1 MEDLQ
6 LKATIEPFRDF
17 KIDLNA
23 SRTVNKAK
31 SIQFMYAGMPTTQ
44 SGSFS
49 MTVISIGSAFDTG
62 GNINNNY
69 HSKHFQRF
77 LDNMPKIQ
85 QRLEEKYASTTYP
98 ATAGS
103 QWAGQPYNAENG
115 GVNLYSADVM
125 VPAFLDAYCGGNALS
140 SPLDIFPALS
150 RMMPNWSIKYSGLT
164 KLVPWFAD
172 HVKSFNINHAYKSVY
187 AVGAYNTYST
197 FMSYMGDMGFITDV
211 TTNNPIPSSMYNV
224 STVSLNESFS
234 PLIGVDMTLNN
245 GMTAKLEY
253 KKTRT
258 LNLSMTSVAL
268 TENFSTDIVVGLGY
282 KLKDL
287 NLFGAKNIQSG
298 ESKKSKS
305 KSKNSKNKEEDN
317 KSNTNSR
324 TNTRTRGVSHD
335 LNIRADFSYRLQ
347 NALNRNIQTAVTTAT
362 NGSTAYKIAVSA
374 DYTFSRLLTLSGFLD
389 WQKNVPLV
397 SQSSYPT
404 ITADF
409 GVSMK
414 FSLTR

>member
-1 MEDLQ
+1 MP
-6 LKATIEPFRDF
+6 I
-17 KIDLNA
+17 
-23 SRTVNKAK
+23 
-31 SIQFMYAGMPTTQ
+31 IQE
-44 SGSFS
+44 
-49 MTVISIGSAFDTG
+49 
-62 GNINNNY
+62 
-69 HSKHFQRF
+69 
-77 LDNMPKIQ
+77 
-85 QRLEEKYASTTYP
+85 RLEKKYANSTYP
-98 ATAGS
+98 TAAGTA
-103 QWAGQPYNAENG
+103 WAGQTYNPENG
-115 GVNLYSADVM
+115 GIDLYSADVM
-125 VPAFLDAYCGGNALS
+125 IPAFLSAYCGGNAIS
-140 SPLDIFPALS
+140 SPLDIFPALA
-150 RMMPNWSIKYSGLT
+150 RLMPNWSVKYSGLP
-164 KLVPWFAD
+164 KLFPWIGD
-172 HVKSFNINHAYKSVY
+172 HFKSFNINHAYKSVY
-187 AVGAYNTYST
+187 TVGAYNSYST
-197 FMSYMGDMGFITDV
+197 FMEYMGDMGFITDV
-211 TTNNPIPSSMYNV
+211 TTGNPIPSSMYNV

-268 TENFSTDIVVGLGY
+268 TENFSNDIVVGLGY

-305 KSKNSKNKEEDN
+305 KSKSKNSKNKEEDE
-317 KSNTNSR
+317 KTNTNSR

-362 NGSTAYKIAVSA
+362 SGATAYQLKLSA

-404 ITADF
+404 TNADF